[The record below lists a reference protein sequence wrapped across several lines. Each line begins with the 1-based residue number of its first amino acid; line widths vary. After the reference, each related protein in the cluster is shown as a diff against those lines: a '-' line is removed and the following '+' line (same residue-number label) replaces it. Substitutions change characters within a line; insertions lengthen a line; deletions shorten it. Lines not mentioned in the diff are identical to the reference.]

1 METNNDS
8 FFLLQYAISVAIALT
23 LSVIPP
29 VANNVFHGRSNDV
42 IFTVVVM
49 WQPNIGSTTKRTF
62 NRVIGTAMGAVWS
75 YFLLAVT
82 YGVTGTSWSD
92 SPQKWIVSGFLA
104 SFWAFVCTINASR
117 YKAYAYMWFV
127 AGFTVPLVCLTLLR
141 APSPPWTAAGE
152 RISNVL
158 IGISINWLV
167 SMIIFPISAYRMA
180 KENYASS
187 CSAIGTLL
195 YSLPDLFEP
204 VSTDS
209 SLGVR
214 DEPYVSAMRALEKT
228 FGTKALYHPF
238 QDKEFATSIFLSN
251 RCRCL
256 LADVST
262 FIGPAEDENLLFR
275 TPRRIPKGRI
285 ALAITASNFLLDF
298 VVQILAIKLDF
309 FPSEPW
315 KLPATLYNAML
326 RAISAF
332 AISLDQLDIAV
343 HQGGRTME
351 SSVQSLSEADETV
364 ADFIKISYRM
374 LHDFYQLPPEAD
386 NPCLKNA
393 ELLLVYVFISMF
405 QQIKSVFYAA
415 SKAFMFDCSK
425 AECLAEDVAYAEDCL
440 TQLDHGAETLI
451 GMMMELSTSHSS
463 NLESNLCRSSTIGL
477 SVEGTDPIVSRS
489 HGSRP
494 DTAHGVETLR
504 KAQEWLRRLRH
515 RPI

>member
-1 METNNDS
+1 M
-8 FFLLQYAISVAIALT
+8 AIALT

-62 NRVIGTAMGAVWS
+62 NRVIGTVMGAIWS

-104 SFWAFVCTINASR
+104 SIWAFLCTINGSR
-117 YKAYAYMWFV
+117 YPAYAYMWFV
-127 AGFTVPLVCLTLLR
+127 AGFTVPLVCQTLLR
-141 APSPPWTAAGE
+141 APSPPWTDAAE
-152 RISNVL
+152 RLLNVI

-167 SMIIFPISAYRMA
+167 SMFIFPISAYRMA
-180 KENYASS
+180 KENYASN
-187 CSAIGTLL
+187 CSAMGTLL

-204 VSTDS
+204 VSTTDS
-209 SLGVR
+209 SQGVS
-214 DEPYVSAMRALEKT
+214 DEPYVSTMRALENT
-228 FGTKALYHPF
+228 FGAKAVFHPF
-238 QDKEFATSIFLSN
+238 QNQEFATSISQSN

-256 LADVST
+256 LADVSA

-275 TPRRIPKGRI
+275 TPHRIPKGRI
-285 ALAITASNFLLDF
+285 ALAIDASNFLLDF

-309 FPSEPW
+309 FPSEAW
-315 KLPATLYNAML
+315 KLPSRLYYALL

-332 AISLDQLDIAV
+332 AVSLDQLDIVV
-343 HQGGRTME
+343 HKGGQNIE
-351 SSVQSLSEADETV
+351 SAIQSLSDAEKAA
-364 ADFIKISYRM
+364 ADFIKISYQM
-374 LHDFYQLPPEAD
+374 LYDFHHLPPEAD

-393 ELLLVYVFISMF
+393 ELLLVYVTISMF

-415 SKAFMFDCSK
+415 SKAFMLSHPT
-425 AECLAEDVAYAEDCL
+425 AESLAEDSVYAEDCL
-440 TQLDHGAETLI
+440 SQLDHGAETLI

-463 NLESNLCRSSTIGL
+463 NIELNLRRSSTLALSDEGL
-477 SVEGTDPIVSRS
+477 NNSQLRGYRQ
-489 HGSRP
+489 
-494 DTAHGVETLR
+494 DTAYDAQTLH
-504 KAQEWLRRLRH
+504 KALEWLRRLRH
-515 RPI
+515 RPKSKQVSCRRSFSA